1 MKLRSRVSGKAATHC
16 RSCIMNGVT
25 TILRSDAVKQT
36 DCDENLKKGFD
47 LLTQLLPESR
57 FRLVTFN
64 DKHIPAR
71 EETTLE
77 VLNNFNT
84 GETTDLLLHNK
95 VELNKANHFTTYPNE
110 RLHVNMLEH
119 CYICLVSSR
128 KTCNQIILRS
138 WKGQLV
144 SCWARHSPHVT
155 KLPDSECRLPQVV
168 RLSKRSI

>member
-16 RSCIMNGVT
+16 RSCIVNGVT

-47 LLTQLLPESR
+47 LLIHLPPESR

-64 DKHIPAR
+64 DKHVPAR

-144 SCWARHSPHVT
+144 SC
-155 KLPDSECRLPQVV
+155 
-168 RLSKRSI
+168 